1 MCVYT
6 YTHKTHVFKVMTGIR
21 RDGTVLEKRTL
32 KRKKW
37 FEKTKLLEMKNII
50 FDNKNIIKTTLN

>member
-1 MCVYT
+1 MI
-6 YTHKTHVFKVMTGIR
+6 GIR

-32 KRKKW
+32 KRRKW